1 MKYPTSSEANEW
13 ALQLVSAAG
22 KASKNSLGEVS
33 NSYVI
38 GVLTTTI
45 KALLLDKKHSEAKE
59 FMEREIRWMDNLSDS
74 KKAS

>member
-13 ALQLVSAAG
+13 ALQLVAAAG

-45 KALLLDKKHSEAKE
+45 KALLLDKKHSEAKTFIE
-59 FMEREIRWMDNLSDS
+59 NELRWLGVEP
-74 KKAS
+74 KA